1 MDNSLISKYLETVE
15 LANRALGPSKL
26 NNLSLLSAQLQ
37 SVSHNAIPQYYS
49 LIQSMP
55 INIGEIYNLLRSDIT
70 IIENMRPYIESIH
83 IASKSKCERFV
94 SI

>member
-49 LIQSMP
+49 LIQSIASGSRLIM
-55 INIGEIYNLLRSDIT
+55 IGDDGQL
-70 IIENMRPYIESIH
+70 ESIGLWN
-83 IASKSKCERFV
+83 IFKDMMNSQVIVKTLTIV
-94 SI
+94 M